1 MTATKVLK
9 LLTTFQVSR
18 QKQAI
23 SEELLS
29 ARKELE
35 RQQVAFEHVSK
46 EKEILSQEKGELVVQ
61 VTAVERENR
70 QQSETIAALSSD
82 KDTLEAT
89 LYETQQTV
97 MALEVRKA
105 QLEVENQEL
114 IVRKENLQCKLA
126 LFGCWP
132 SEPFL
137 VTASA
142 PYHTCSS
149 SGSSCSGSSGSD
161 SSSSSCSSS
170 SCCSSSCSRSSSRS
184 SGNCSRVVVIVV
196 VVVVVVEVVVIVVEV
211 VVVVVVAVVVIVVVI
226 VVVVIVVI
234 VVVVV
239 IVALV

>member
-1 MTATKVLK
+1 MNIQSNSFMNIHYLILQLLQYCDYYTPVKVLK
-9 LLTTFQVSR
+9 LLTSFQVSR

-126 LFGCWP
+126 SFVC
-132 SEPFL
+132 
-137 VTASA
+137 
-142 PYHTCSS
+142 
-149 SGSSCSGSSGSD
+149 
-161 SSSSSCSSS
+161 
-170 SCCSSSCSRSSSRS
+170 
-184 SGNCSRVVVIVV
+184 
-196 VVVVVVEVVVIVVEV
+196 
-211 VVVVVVAVVVIVVVI
+211 
-226 VVVVIVVI
+226 
-234 VVVVV
+234 
-239 IVALV
+239 